1 VPQPECDHGA
11 IHTMVKKVHGCGVP
25 TDVRADLL
33 PLERRATWRGQMGVF
48 GEEALNRITAES
60 AAADAGKDWIL
71 GLTVAFA

>member
-1 VPQPECDHGA
+1 
-11 IHTMVKKVHGCGVP
+11 MVKKVHGCGVP